1 PYLDPSTTF
10 IPVLRSRFDQETGK
24 DGIPREQINQITS
37 FIDGSNVYGSDA
49 VRAAALRSFFGG
61 QLKTSAGNLLPYNES
76 GIHNAG
82 PPPLSFDQYFL
93 AGDIRANEQPGLTA
107 LHTLFVR
114 EHNRLAAEI
123 AATQFAGQDLS
134 DAAVDEEIYQRARRI
149 VIAE

>member
-1 PYLDPSTTF
+1 LDHDMDLTEEAHPVEDFSIQVPPGDPYLDPSTTF

-76 GIHNAG
+76 
-82 PPPLSFDQYFL
+82 
-93 AGDIRANEQPGLTA
+93 
-107 LHTLFVR
+107 
-114 EHNRLAAEI
+114 
-123 AATQFAGQDLS
+123 
-134 DAAVDEEIYQRARRI
+134 
-149 VIAE
+149 